1 MWDGLDA
8 FKRSIEAFPK
18 AVEEKLQAVAKATAE
33 RELETAKRLLR
44 SQQKTEAHAL
54 ADAIHLEEDSAK
66 RQYRVVSTPP
76 DGQPPNVTIW
86 NEFGTSKMEA
96 RPYMRPASHQE
107 IDRYRTDMEQA
118 AAEALAEAF
127 D

>member
-1 MWDGLDA
+1 
-8 FKRSIEAFPK
+8 
-18 AVEEKLQAVAKATAE
+18 
-33 RELETAKRLLR
+33 
-44 SQQKTEAHAL
+44 
-54 ADAIHLEEDSAK
+54 
-66 RQYRVVSTPP
+66 VSTPP